1 MMVVWPWVF
10 LERESSWIWSLRTIS
25 SQCHNNPVFVPPLKP
40 PDHVKDLYDGQTYD
54 LKSMDVV
61 KVEYGTF
68 AQTFQSSC
76 SFLVYY
82 WYYLLV
88 VLCDVTYYF
97 YAVVDWSLEKIEDL

>member
-1 MMVVWPWVF
+1 
-10 LERESSWIWSLRTIS
+10 
-25 SQCHNNPVFVPPLKP
+25 
-40 PDHVKDLYDGQTYD
+40 
-54 LKSMDVV
+54 MDVV
-61 KVEYGTF
+61 TVEYGTF